1 MSVSTHT
8 MCRGLSAGIGGCP
21 GSWRS
26 LCRSPSAC
34 WNMSSSASSSSLSLT
49 DSLGRL
55 LHGRH
60 DGPGGVCVGVVQQA
74 RVRETAHIGLNIGFA
89 KLFNGKL
96 TLHSEHFELSLKF
109 QILYFVTYIRVFIR
123 YWYKMFLKYLLNN
136 ILKTFLKLYKNMR
149 DMGL

>member
-1 MSVSTHT
+1 MPRSVSWNW
-8 MCRGLSAGIGGCP
+8 RLSRELAITLQKSISVLKHVIIIIIIITDC
-21 GSWRS
+21 S
-26 LCRSPSAC
+26 
-34 WNMSSSASSSSLSLT
+34 

-74 RVRETAHIGLNIGFA
+74 RVRETGNIGLNVGFA

-123 YWYKMFLKYLLNN
+123 Y
-136 ILKTFLKLYKNMR
+136 
-149 DMGL
+149 